1 MIRKDT
7 IKKYT
12 TKFYAFS
19 AVFFWAS
26 AFVSTKIVL
35 QSGQLSAMDL
45 GTLRYFF
52 AGILLIPLAFFC
64 TIRLPD
70 SRDLP
75 KFAISGILGYTAYM
89 FFFNTA
95 STMISPSTASVI
107 NAICPGLTAVFAYF
121 LFSEKISWKGILGL
135 FISFVG
141 ILFLSLWNG
150 SFSLNIGILY
160 MFVAAICLSM
170 YNVSQRAF
178 VQRYNAMETM
188 TYCLLAGSFFL
199 LLCHGKSLLLIPRLS
214 QQMWGHLLYLAIF
227 PSILSYYYWAKAM
240 QCCQK
245 TTEVTNFMFVT
256 PMIATLLSFL
266 MIQEFPTWS
275 TYFGGGLILLG
286 MVLFQIEKTK
296 K

>member
-35 QSGQLSAMDL
+35 HSGQLSAMDL

-70 SRDLP
+70 SRDLL

-160 MFVAAICLSM
+160 MFAAAICLSM

-286 MVLFQIEKTK
+286 MVLFQIEKIK

>member
-35 QSGQLSAMDL
+35 HSGQLSAMDL

-160 MFVAAICLSM
+160 MFAAAICLSM

-199 LLCHGKSLLLIPRLS
+199 LLCHGKSLLLIPRSS

-286 MVLFQIEKTK
+286 MVLFQIEKIK

>member
-1 MIRKDT
+1 MRKYI
-7 IKKYT
+7 IKKYAT
-12 TKFYAFS
+12 RFYAFF

-52 AGILLIPLAFFC
+52 AGILLIPLAISC
-64 TIRLPD
+64 KIKLPD
-70 SRDLP
+70 SRDLS

-135 FISFVG
+135 LISFVG

-170 YNVSQRAF
+170 YNISQRSF

-199 LLCHGKSLLLIPRLS
+199 LFCHGKSLLLIPSLS
-214 QQMWGHLLYLAIF
+214 QQMWGPLLYLAIF
-227 PSILSYYYWAKAM
+227 PSIFSYYCRSEERRVGKA
-240 QCCQK
+240 CR
-245 TTEVTNFMFVT
+245 
-256 PMIATLLSFL
+256 SR
-266 MIQEFPTWS
+266 WS
-275 TYFGGGLILLG
+275 TYY
-286 MVLFQIEKTK
+286 
-296 K
+296 

>member
-1 MIRKDT
+1 MIRKNT
-7 IKKYT
+7 IKKYV
-12 TKFYAFS
+12 TKFYAFL

-35 QSGQLSAMDL
+35 QTGQLSAMDL

-52 AGILLIPLAFFC
+52 AGVLLIPLAILFK
-64 TIRLPD
+64 IRLPD
-70 SRDLP
+70 SRDLS

-135 FISFVG
+135 LISFVG

-170 YNVSQRAF
+170 YNISQRSF

-199 LLCHGKSLLLIPRLS
+199 LLCHGKSLLLIPSLS

-227 PSILSYYYWAKAM
+227 PSIFSYYCWAKAM
-240 QCCQK
+240 QSCQK

-256 PMIATLLSFL
+256 PMIASLLSFL
-266 MIQEFPTWS
+266 MIKEFPTWS
-275 TYFGGGLILLG
+275 TYFGGSLILLG
-286 MVLFQIEKTK
+286 MILFQIEKTK

>member
-35 QSGQLSAMDL
+35 HSGQLSAMDL

-160 MFVAAICLSM
+160 MFAAAICLSM

-286 MVLFQIEKTK
+286 MVLFQIEKIK

>member
-160 MFVAAICLSM
+160 MFAAAICLSM

>member
-1 MIRKDT
+1 
-7 IKKYT
+7 
-12 TKFYAFS
+12 
-19 AVFFWAS
+19 
-26 AFVSTKIVL
+26 
-35 QSGQLSAMDL
+35 MDL

-52 AGILLIPLAFFC
+52 AGILLIPLTFFC

>member
-7 IKKYT
+7 VKKYT

-160 MFVAAICLSM
+160 MFAAAICLSM

>member
-52 AGILLIPLAFFC
+52 AGILLIPLTFFC